1 VAWLGLRG
9 TDWLLI
15 AAAGGLM
22 TFGAV
27 GVLVGVRS
35 DSEVADARQFL
46 DSPPAQR
53 AQRLAAA
60 TATPIWLAPGP
71 TSSVSRRPNIPLA
84 VVAAPPQPE
93 PATYAATP
101 PAQPEP
107 ASDSGAARSAVA
119 PTPVVPAQPAPR
131 VRVVGSDF
139 TFLDPPEPGAH
150 AHLTVMLQNDEPQI
164 SPPLALAFASSWFGG
179 YQLESSAPAVV
190 ADRAGRD
197 RRRRLVIDGVPPG
210 VSTLDFNFVSTAE
223 GLEPPDI
230 HLETSAGLLLGAAQP
245 PTAAPPPRPGPV
257 MALRIPRIGLS
268 TAVVPTDWDPP
279 PFLAGQLRDSAAVT
293 LGNTVLVG
301 HLTGGV
307 GSVFA
312 HLDQLEPG
320 DQIVA
325 ISRGVEYQFDVTRTL
340 VSAADDSTPTDPSDT
355 PRLTLMTCT
364 GTWDPLTRS
373 YSDRLWIVAEP
384 V

>member
-1 VAWLGLRG
+1 
-9 TDWLLI
+9 
-15 AAAGGLM
+15 
-22 TFGAV
+22 
-27 GVLVGVRS
+27 VR
-35 DSEVADARQFL
+35 L
-46 DSPPAQR
+46 
-53 AQRLAAA
+53 
-60 TATPIWLAPGP
+60 
-71 TSSVSRRPNIPLA
+71 
-84 VVAAPPQPE
+84 
-93 PATYAATP
+93 
-101 PAQPEP
+101 
-107 ASDSGAARSAVA
+107 
-119 PTPVVPAQPAPR
+119 
-131 VRVVGSDF
+131 VGSDF

-150 AHLTVMLQNDEPQI
+150 VHLTVMLENDEPDI

-179 YQLESSAPAVV
+179 YQLESSAPPVV

-197 RRRRLVIDGVPPG
+197 RRRRLVIEGVPPG

-230 HLETSAGLLLGAAQP
+230 HLETSAGALLGVAQP

-301 HLTGGV
+301 HLTGVV

-325 ISRGVEYQFDVTRTL
+325 ISRGVEYQFDVTQTL

-373 YSDRLWIVAEP
+373 YSERLWIVAEP